1 MLVCSSNIPCL
12 ILNYFCSGK
21 RQYILICSFDFV
33 VTGGMSPN
41 KLKYNTRV
49 VDGRLLYLVVVVKYL
64 YYLFLNL
71 YYIRVEYIKDGL
83 LF

>member
-33 VTGGMSPN
+33 VTGGMSPH

-49 VDGRLLYLVVVVKYL
+49 VDGRLLYLVVVKYL
-64 YYLFLNL
+64 YYFLFLNL
-71 YYIRVEYIKDGL
+71 LLLLIIKIV
-83 LF
+83 FFFYC

>member
-49 VDGRLLYLVVVVKYL
+49 VDGRLLYLVVVKYL
-64 YYLFLNL
+64 YYFFLNL
-71 YYIRVEYIKDGL
+71 YY
-83 LF
+83 